1 MFFGFGSIGFLI
13 LVSAYF
19 YQNNVFLP
27 SIEAIPIF
35 LIVYVASGAHAFLT
49 EGRQKRMLKGAFSQ
63 YLAPDMVEALI
74 ADPDKLSLGGT
85 KR

>member
-1 MFFGFGSIGFLI
+1 MFLGLGSIGFLI

-35 LIVYVASGAHAFLT
+35 LIVYVASGAYAFLT
-49 EGRQKRMLKGAFSQ
+49 EGSEQKRMLKGCFFS
-63 YLAPDMVEALI
+63 I
-74 ADPDKLSLGGT
+74 FGS
-85 KR
+85 